1 MGEHKSNVTEAEQIE
16 QDNIELK
23 EKLES
28 VSRKAAQ
35 DEFARLKSAAQ
46 RFKDLCILMESAV
59 KNEASSLFS
68 QLQREV
74 ESESEATVTERFEEL
89 GVSVAQDI
97 QDIQGNLVSLEN
109 ENLSGADAE
118 KAKKFGKRVA
128 REELARLKA
137 ELRGASD
144 KEANLIIEVEEAA
157 REAARQLF
165 ASHDDSML
173 EKGESSETG
182 KLEEAEKVGI
192 ASAAKL
198 FADRYPDNS
207 SGAECDGVNETN
219 DLKDKMES
227 LGARVVKD
235 EFSRLVAEAEEKRK
249 QREAEHRF
257 KSLVE
262 EAARFAARAVFSM
275 MTSEEKEASGG
286 ENVEVYDAERDKIFE
301 EEIMVA

>member
-1 MGEHKSNVTEAEQIE
+1 MGLI
-16 QDNIELK
+16 
-23 EKLES
+23 
-28 VSRKAAQ
+28 
-35 DEFARLKSAAQ
+35 
-46 RFKDLCILMESAV
+46 ESAV

-97 QDIQGNLVSLEN
+97 QGIQGNLVSLEN

-118 KAKKFGKRVA
+118 KAKKFGKRAA

-137 ELRGASD
+137 ELREASD

-235 EFSRLVAEAEEKRK
+235 EFSRLVAEAEE
-249 QREAEHRF
+249 
-257 KSLVE
+257 E
-262 EAARFAARAVFSM
+262 ERLQQ
-275 MTSEEKEASGG
+275 
-286 ENVEVYDAERDKIFE
+286 E
-301 EEIMVA
+301 EEERLRREEEERLRREEEERLRLEEEERLRREREEQLRIEEEERRRAEEEERLRREEEERRRREEEERLRREEEERLRKERERNS